1 MVFKPAHVGVKIIAQ
16 YALDG
21 PTVMISW
28 FANLEFAQPYFLW
41 LLILLPVLWLRIG
54 DRRLW
59 VLLGRTVILALVIV
73 TLANPQ
79 TTSQQSRQDE
89 RIFAYDVSRSVPP
102 SMRQWMESASQQLAP
117 GKSDRIYTFGAAVEE
132 KANLKDALTAGAGA
146 SQADKTNLESLL
158 TSLLALPA
166 APRAVFLFSDGW
178 ETEGDVERLLPAAAA
193 AGIKIYPMLP
203 TARPAIANVAV
214 TRVIAPSQGVSGELL
229 NLKVSLDNQN
239 DRQVDGVLTLTRN
252 GQPFKTER
260 IKLRPGN
267 QSFSYQANLGEG
279 ALTAFQA
286 GFVAASSAT
295 DAFTTDNH
303 ALAWVNVRTKA
314 KVLIINGPGGTGR
327 YLEEIARRQGFDV
340 VSRGAD
346 GAPAP
351 AGHKVVIFNNVPRER
366 FSGAYLASIERHVS
380 DGGSFVMLGADAS
393 FSQTSYRQ
401 TPIERILPVEPR
413 EPPKQPEK
421 NRAVVLVIDKSGSM
435 RDDNRILYAK
445 EAAKAVARQ
454 LKDIDL
460 LGVVGFDDSP
470 FVVVYLES
478 MARLRGVIDS
488 QIDRLR
494 PSGQTYF
501 LPALQEA
508 RRQLERSNAS
518 RKHVILLSDGVTR
531 GSQGELV
538 DLIASMKNDS
548 KITVSAVAI
557 SNEAD
562 VRIMKRVS
570 QYGGGLFHHT
580 IDPSTLP
587 QIVLEQ
593 LQDKPRD
600 EPKDNR
606 PLVPVPSGSSE
617 LLAGFGA
624 RNYPAVLGYMDTEVK
639 RGAQA
644 DLIIPRDDHRPPLL
658 ASWRYGKGKSVAFT
672 SDLEG
677 RWTRNW
683 IPWAELQPFWGRILD
698 WLSPGEQDLIPLH
711 EARVSF
717 SGGQSILDLSVYEE
731 GSAHSQFRFSLS
743 NKASKTEG
751 TLTKLAPGHFQAVL
765 PVSSSGDYRIDLIE
779 ERAGQRIPFPP
790 VAYTMAY
797 DRRTEVPRPEFN
809 YRLLSRLAEASG
821 GEINPAAPNK
831 LRRESI
837 STSYQPM
844 RQPLLIL
851 ALLLL
856 LGEIAVRRLVF
867 NEVE

>member
-1 MVFKPAHVGVKIIAQ
+1 MNN
-16 YALDG
+16 L
-21 PTVMISW
+21 
-28 FANLEFAQPYFLW
+28 FANLEFARPYYLW
-41 LLILLPVLWLRIG
+41 LLLLLPVLWLRLG

-59 VLLGRTVILALVIV
+59 VLLGRTAILALVIL
-73 TLANPQ
+73 TLADPQ
-79 TTSQQSRQDE
+79 TTSQQSRHEE

-102 SMRQWMESASQQLAP
+102 SLRHWMESATQQLAP
-117 GKSDRIYTFGAAVEE
+117 SSSDRIYSFGGAAKES
-132 KANLKDALTAGAGA
+132 ANLKEALA
-146 SQADKTNLESLL
+146 SDSSVSQPDKTNLENLL

-166 APRAVFLFSDGW
+166 GPRSVFLFTDGW
-178 ETEGDVERLLPAAAA
+178 ETEGNVERLLPAAAA

-203 TARPAIANVAV
+203 AERPAVANVAV
-214 TRVIAPSQGVSGELL
+214 TKVIAPSQGMSGELL
-229 NLKVSLDNQN
+229 NLRVSLDNQN
-239 DRQVDGVLTLTRN
+239 DRAVDGVLTLTRN
-252 GQPFKTER
+252 GQPFKTDR
-260 IKLRPGN
+260 LKLRPGN
-267 QSFSYQANLGEG
+267 QSFSYQANLTEG
-279 ALTAFQA
+279 ALTAYQA
-286 GFVAASSAT
+286 SFTAVDPSTDTFSA
-295 DAFTTDNH
+295 DNH

-314 KVLIINGPGGTGR
+314 KVLIVNGSGGSGR
-327 YLEEIARRQGFDV
+327 YLDEIVRRQGFDV
-340 VSRGAD
+340 VSHGAD

-351 AGHKVVIFNNVPRER
+351 AGHKVVIINNVPRER
-366 FSGAYLASIERHVS
+366 FSAAYLASVERHVA

-393 FSQTSYRQ
+393 FSPASYRQ
-401 TPIERILPVEPR
+401 TPIEKILPVEPK

-478 MARLRGVIDS
+478 MARLRAVIDN

-494 PSGQTYF
+494 PGGQTYF

-508 RRQLERSNAS
+508 RRQLERVNAS

-580 IDPSTLP
+580 VDPSTLP

-600 EPKDNR
+600 EPPDNR
-606 PLVPVPSGSSE
+606 PLIPVQPAGSE
-617 LLAGFGA
+617 ILAGFGV
-624 RNYPAVLGYMDTEVK
+624 RNYPTVLGFMETEIK

-644 DLIIPRDDHRPPLL
+644 DLVIPRDDRRAPLL

-683 IPWAELQPFWGRILD
+683 VPWGGLQGFWGHILE
-698 WLSPGEQDLIPLH
+698 WLSPGEEKLIPLH

-717 SGGQSILDLSVYEE
+717 AGGQSILDLSIYED
-731 GSAHSQFRFSLS
+731 GSANSQFRFSLS
-743 NKASKTEG
+743 GTTGKTDG

-765 PVSSSGDYRIDLIE
+765 PTASSGDYRIEVTE
-779 ERAGQRIPFPP
+779 ERRGQRIAFPP
-790 VAYTMAY
+790 IAYTLAF
-797 DRRTEVPRPEFN
+797 DRSAEVPRPEFN
-809 YRLLSRLAEASG
+809 YRLLSRLAEGSG
-821 GEINPAAPNK
+821 GEINPGSPNS
-831 LRRESI
+831 LRHESF
-837 STSYQPM
+837 SKNFRPV
-844 RQPLLIL
+844 RQPLLIF
-851 ALLLL
+851 AFVLLLVEISL
-856 LGEIAVRRLVF
+856 RRFVFGESD
-867 NEVE
+867 

>member
-1 MVFKPAHVGVKIIAQ
+1 MVLEPAHGFGKILARSFP
-16 YALDG
+16 G
-21 PTVMISW
+21 GTTVMKNW
-28 FANLEFAQPYFLW
+28 FANLEFARPYFLW
-41 LLILLPVLWLRIG
+41 LFLLLPALWLRFA

-59 VLLGRTVILALVIV
+59 VLLGRTAILALVIL
-73 TLANPQ
+73 TLADPQ
-79 TTSQQSRQDE
+79 TTSQQSRQEE
-89 RIFAYDVSRSVPP
+89 RIFAYDVSRSMPA
-102 SMRQWMESASQQLAP
+102 SMRAWMENATKQLSP
-117 GKSDRIYTFGAAVEE
+117 GKSDRIYTFGAAAKES
-132 KANLKDALTAGAGA
+132 ASITAALTGDASA
-146 SQADKTNLESLL
+146 SQPEKTNLENLL

-166 APRAVFLFSDGW
+166 APRALFLFTDGW
-178 ETEGDVERLLPAAAA
+178 ETDGNVDRLLPAAAA

-203 TARPAIANVAV
+203 AERPVIANVAV
-214 TRVIAPSQGVSGELL
+214 TKVIAPSQGMSGELL

-239 DRQVDGVLTLTRN
+239 DRAVDGVLTLTRN
-252 GQPFKTER
+252 GQPFKTEQ
-260 IKLRPGN
+260 IKLRPGS
-267 QSFSYQANLGEG
+267 QSFSYQANLTDG

-286 GFVAASSAT
+286 SFAAADAAT
-295 DAFTTDNH
+295 DTFSADNH

-314 KVLIINGPGGTGR
+314 KVLIVNGSGGSGR
-327 YLEEIARRQGFDV
+327 YLDEIVRRQGFDV
-340 VSRGAD
+340 VSHGAD

-351 AGHKVVIFNNVPRER
+351 AGHKVVIFNNVPQER
-366 FSGAYLASIERHVS
+366 FSAGYLASIERHIA

-393 FSQTSYRQ
+393 FSQNSYRQ
-401 TPIERILPVEPR
+401 TPIERILPVVPK

-478 MARLRGVIDS
+478 MARLRGVIDN

-494 PSGQTYF
+494 PGGQTYF

-508 RRQLERSNAS
+508 RRQLERVNAS

-557 SNEAD
+557 SNDAD

-600 EPKDNR
+600 EPRDNR
-606 PLVPVPSGSSE
+606 PLIPVQSGSSA
-617 LLAGFGA
+617 LLAGFGV

-644 DLIIPRDDHRPPLL
+644 DLIIPRDDQRAPLL

-672 SDLEG
+672 SDMEG
-677 RWTRNW
+677 RWTRSW
-683 IPWAELQPFWGRILD
+683 VQWGGLQGFWGQILD
-698 WLSPGEQDLIPLH
+698 WLSPGEQNLIPLH

-717 SGGQSILDLSVYEE
+717 TGGQSILDLSVYEDS
-731 GSAHSQFRFSLS
+731 SANSQFRFSLS
-743 NKASKTEG
+743 SKGGKTDG
-751 TLTKLAPGHFQAVL
+751 ALTKLAPGHFQAVL
-765 PVSSSGDYRIDLIE
+765 PAISSGDYRIDVTE
-779 ERAGQRIPFPP
+779 ERASQRIPFPP
-790 VAYTMAY
+790 VAYTLAY
-797 DRRTEVPRPEFN
+797 DRSAEVPRPEFN
-809 YRLLSRLAEASG
+809 YRLLARLAEGSG
-821 GEINPAAPNK
+821 GEINPRSTNT
-831 LRRESI
+831 LRRESL
-837 STSYQPM
+837 SKNYHPV

-851 ALLLL
+851 AFALFLI
-856 LGEIAVRRLVF
+856 EIALRRFVF
-867 NEVE
+867 GESD

>member
-1 MVFKPAHVGVKIIAQ
+1 MKN
-16 YALDG
+16 
-21 PTVMISW
+21 W
-28 FANLEFAQPYFLW
+28 FANLEFARPYFLW
-41 LLILLPVLWLRIG
+41 LFLLLPALWLRFA

-59 VLLGRTVILALVIV
+59 VLLGRTAILALVIL
-73 TLANPQ
+73 TLADPQ
-79 TTSQQSRQDE
+79 TTSQQSRQEE
-89 RIFAYDVSRSVPP
+89 RIFAYDVSRSVPA
-102 SMRQWMESASQQLAP
+102 SMRTWMENATKQLAP
-117 GKSDRIYTFGAAVEE
+117 GNSDRIYTFGATAKESS
-132 KANLKDALTAGAGA
+132 NLNQALTGDASA
-146 SQADKTNLESLL
+146 SQPEKTNLENLL

-166 APRAVFLFSDGW
+166 APRALFLFTDGW
-178 ETEGDVERLLPAAAA
+178 ETDGSVERLLPAAAA

-203 TARPAIANVAV
+203 AERPAIPNVAV
-214 TRVIAPSQGVSGELL
+214 TKVIAPSQGMSGELL
-229 NLKVSLDNQN
+229 NVKVSLDNQN
-239 DRQVDGVLTLTRN
+239 DRAVDGVLTLTRN
-252 GQPFKTER
+252 GQPFKTEQ
-260 IKLRPGN
+260 IKLRPGS
-267 QSFSYQANLGEG
+267 QSFSYQANLTDG

-286 GFVAASSAT
+286 SFAAADAAT
-295 DAFTTDNH
+295 DTFSADNH

-314 KVLIINGPGGTGR
+314 KVLIVNGSGGSGR
-327 YLEEIARRQGFDV
+327 YLDEIVRRQGFDV
-340 VSRGAD
+340 VSHGAD
-346 GAPAP
+346 GAPTP
-351 AGHKVVIFNNVPRER
+351 TGYKVVIFNNVPRER
-366 FSGAYLASIERHVS
+366 FSAGYLASIERHVA
-380 DGGSFVMLGADAS
+380 DGGSFVMLGADVS
-393 FSQTSYRQ
+393 FSQNSYRQ
-401 TPIERILPVEPR
+401 TPIERILPVVPK

-478 MARLRGVIDS
+478 MARLRGVIDN

-494 PSGQTYF
+494 PGGQTYF

-508 RRQLERSNAS
+508 RRQLERVNAS

-562 VRIMKRVS
+562 IRIMKRVS

-600 EPKDNR
+600 EPRDNR
-606 PLVPVPSGSSE
+606 PLIPVQSGGSE
-617 LLAGFGA
+617 LLAGFGV
-624 RNYPAVLGYMDTEVK
+624 RNYPAVLGYMETEVK

-644 DLIIPRDDHRPPLL
+644 DLIIPRDDQRAPLL

-672 SDLEG
+672 SDMEG
-677 RWTRNW
+677 RWTRSW
-683 IPWAELQPFWGRILD
+683 VQWGGLQGFWGQILD
-698 WLSPGEQDLIPLH
+698 WLSPGEQNLIPLH

-717 SGGQSILDLSVYEE
+717 TGGQSILDLSVYEDS
-731 GSAHSQFRFSLS
+731 SANSQFRFSLS
-743 NKASKTEG
+743 SKGGKTDG
-751 TLTKLAPGHFQAVL
+751 ALTKLAPGHFQAVL
-765 PVSSSGDYRIDLIE
+765 PAISSGDYRIDVTE
-779 ERAGQRIPFPP
+779 ERASQRIPFPP
-790 VAYTMAY
+790 VAYTLAY
-797 DRRTEVPRPEFN
+797 DRSAEVPRPEFN
-809 YRLLSRLAEASG
+809 YRLLARLAEGSG
-821 GEINPAAPNK
+821 GEINPRSPNT
-831 LRRESI
+831 LRRESL
-837 STSYQPM
+837 SKNYHPV

-851 ALLLL
+851 AFALFLI
-856 LGEIAVRRLVF
+856 EIALRRFVF
-867 NEVE
+867 GESD

>member
-1 MVFKPAHVGVKIIAQ
+1 MNNLIA
-16 YALDG
+16 
-21 PTVMISW
+21 S
-28 FANLEFAQPYFLW
+28 LEFARPHFLW
-41 LLILLPVLWLRIG
+41 LLLLLPVLWLRFG

-59 VLLGRTVILALVIV
+59 VLLARTAILALVIL
-73 TLANPQ
+73 TLADPQ
-79 TTSQQSRQDE
+79 TTSQQSRQEE
-89 RIFAYDVSRSVPP
+89 RVFAYDVSRSMPA
-102 SMRQWMESASQQLAP
+102 SMRPWMESATKQLAP
-117 GKSDRIYTFGAAVEE
+117 GNSDRIYTFGGAAI
-132 KANLKDALTAGAGA
+132 KSANLEAALTGDASA
-146 SQADKTNLESLL
+146 SQPEKTNLENLL
-158 TSLLALPA
+158 TSMLALPP
-166 APRAVFLFSDGW
+166 APRSVFLFTDGW
-178 ETEGDVERLLPAAAA
+178 ETDGNVERLLPAAAA

-203 TARPAIANVAV
+203 VERPAIANVAV
-214 TRVIAPSQGVSGELL
+214 TKVIAPSQGISGELL
-229 NLKVSLDNQN
+229 NLRVRLDNQN
-239 DRQVDGVLTLTRN
+239 DRQVEGVLTLTRN
-252 GQPFKTER
+252 GQPFKTDR
-260 IKLRPGN
+260 IKLQPGS
-267 QSFSYQANLGEG
+267 QSLSYQANLTEG
-279 ALTAFQA
+279 ALTAYQA
-286 GFVAASSAT
+286 SFVALDPAAADTLTS
-295 DAFTTDNH
+295 DNH

-314 KVLIINGPGGTGR
+314 KVLIVNGPGVSGR
-327 YLEEIARRQGFDV
+327 YLDEIARRQGFEV
-340 VSRGAD
+340 VSHGAD

-351 AGHKVVIFNNVPRER
+351 TGHKVVIFNNVARER
-366 FSGAYLASIERHVS
+366 FSAGYLASVERHVA
-380 DGGSFVMLGADAS
+380 DGGAFVMLGTDAS
-393 FSQTSYRQ
+393 FSPIGFRQ
-401 TPIERILPVEPR
+401 TPIERILPVEPK

-421 NRAVVLVIDKSGSM
+421 NRAVILVIDKSGSM

-494 PSGQTYF
+494 PGGQTYF

-538 DLIASMKNDS
+538 DLVGSMKNES
-548 KITVSAVAI
+548 KVTVSAVAI

-600 EPKDNR
+600 EPPDNR
-606 PLVPVPSGSSE
+606 PLVPVQSAGSE

-624 RNYPAVLGYMDTEVK
+624 GNYPPVLGYMETEVK

-644 DLIIPRDDHRPPLL
+644 DLIIPRDGRRAPLL

-683 IPWAELQPFWGRILD
+683 VAWGGLLGFWGRILE
-698 WLSPGEQDLIPLH
+698 WLSPGEQNLIPLH
-711 EARVSF
+711 EARVSVT
-717 SGGQSILDLSVYEE
+717 GGQSILDLSVYEDS
-731 GSAHSQFRFSLS
+731 SANSQFRFSLS
-743 NKASKTEG
+743 GKNGKTDG
-751 TLTKLAPGHFQAVL
+751 MLTKLAPGHFQAIL
-765 PVSSSGDYRIDLIE
+765 PATASGDYRIDLRE
-779 ERAGQRIPFPP
+779 ERAAQRIAFPP
-790 VAYTMAY
+790 VAYTLAF
-797 DRRTEVPRPEFN
+797 DRSSEVPRPEFN
-809 YRLLSRLAEASG
+809 RRLLSRLAEGSG
-821 GEINPAAPNK
+821 GEINPDSPQS
-831 LRRESI
+831 LRRETL
-837 STSYQPM
+837 STNYQPV
-844 RQPLLIL
+844 RQPLLIFTFI
-851 ALLLL
+851 LLLL
-856 LGEIAVRRLVF
+856 EIAMRRFLSG
-867 NEVE
+867 ESD